1 MVLREEIKA
10 TITLSE
16 DTVYNLTTDDFFN
29 NVSISSQ
36 CVNGNSIGFGSVAS
50 ATFSAS
56 VKIAGVNRYSLIGA
70 VVSVQIYKGSE
81 WQQVGVYTI
90 TSATRNRDIITFSA
104 SDNMMLLDVSAFTE
118 DENNNKLNLIYNFL
132 SSEKTLYQLY
142 EYVVTLA
149 DLEPG
154 LTQEEF
160 EGMPNGTL
168 TTFAYIKSENA
179 YLRDW
184 LSWIAEFVGGFAYAD
199 ENGKICVK
207 RFQKYADK
215 TVDISN
221 SNINLD
227 SLDIADFTTNAV
239 KTQITGYDGSMY
251 SVYNENSNKTI
262 IIDMS
267 DNPIAQGF
275 YFVLNSYGFDS
286 GTFNTLIFTF
296 LGNLYYS
303 IIDTW
308 VRPFTAQIHTD
319 YLVQAGQSITIQ
331 DHDGTY
337 YPTIITHHTWT
348 MNAGQN
354 IKCVGE
360 DTRLLSDYKNR
371 TSLKRVAEQLM
382 SQVNIAKGI
391 NITQAEFDSL
401 QTQNK
406 LVEGAV
412 YNIIG

>member
-10 TITLSE
+10 TITVSK
-16 DTVYNLTTDDFFN
+16 DTVYNLTTDDFHN

-50 ATFSAS
+50 DTFSAS

-90 TSATRNRDIITFSA
+90 TTATRNRDIITFTA
-104 SDNMMLLDVSAFTE
+104 SDNMMLLDVSAFTA
-118 DENNNKLNLIYNFL
+118 DENSNKLNLIHDFL
-132 SSEKTLYQLY
+132 SSEKSIYQLY

-149 DLEPG
+149 ELEVG

-160 EGMPNGTL
+160 ETMLNGNL
-168 TTFAYIKSENA
+168 TTYAYIKTEDA
-179 YLRDW
+179 YVRDW

-199 ENGKICVK
+199 ENGKICI
-207 RFQKYADK
+207 RRYQQYSDRIADIDK
-215 TVDISN
+215 N
-221 SNINLD
+221 QINLD
-227 SLDIADFTTNAV
+227 TFDIADYTTNDV
-239 KTQITGYDGSMY
+239 KAQMTGYDGGMY
-251 SVYNENSNKTI
+251 SVYNADNNKTI
-262 IIDMS
+262 IIDVS
-267 DNPIAQGF
+267 DNPVAQGY
-275 YFVLNSYGFDS
+275 YFILRSRLTD
-286 GTFNTLIFTF
+286 TAEFNNKIMEF
-296 LGNLYYS
+296 LSNLYLS
-303 IIDTW
+303 IIATW

-319 YLVQAGQSITIQ
+319 YLLKPGLSITIQ
-331 DHDGTY
+331 DYDDIY

-348 MNAGQN
+348 LNGGQN
-354 IKCVGE
+354 IKCIGE

-371 TSLKRVAEQLM
+371 TSLKRVTEQLM
-382 SQVNIAKGI
+382 SQVNVAKGI
-391 NITQAEFDSL
+391 PISQSAFDDL
-401 QTQNK
+401 KAQNK

>member
-1 MVLREEIKA
+1 MVLREGIKA
-10 TITLSE
+10 TITVSE
-16 DTVYNLTTDDFFN
+16 NTVYNLTTDDFYN

-56 VKIAGVNRYSLIGA
+56 VKITGVNRYSLIGA
-70 VVSVQIYKGSE
+70 VVSVQLLKGSE

-142 EYVVTLA
+142 EYIVTLA
-149 DLEPG
+149 ELEPG

-160 EGMPNGTL
+160 EEMPNGLFQTY
-168 TTFAYIKSENA
+168 AYIKSEDA

-184 LSWIAEFVGGFAYAD
+184 LSWIAEAVGGFAFAD
-199 ENGKICVK
+199 EYGRICVK

-221 SNINLD
+221 RNINLD
-227 SLDIADFTTNAV
+227 SLDIADFTTNAIKV
-239 KTQITGYDGSMY
+239 MFSGYDESQY
-251 SVYNENSNKTI
+251 SLWNEDNNRTI
-262 IIDMS
+262 IIDVS
-267 DNPIAQGF
+267 DNPIIQGF
-275 YFVLNSYGFDS
+275 YFILRSYGLDTETFDT
-286 GTFNTLIFTF
+286 TFFKF
-296 LGNLYYS
+296 LENLYYA

-319 YLVQAGQSITIQ
+319 YLVQIGQAITIQ

-371 TSLKRVAEQLM
+371 TSLKRVTEQLM
-382 SQVNIAKGI
+382 SQVNLAKGI
-391 NITQAEFDSL
+391 NITQTEFDSL

>member
-1 MVLREEIKA
+1 MGQSLLLLKDNR
-10 TITLSE
+10 L
-16 DTVYNLTTDDFFN
+16 
-29 NVSISSQ
+29 
-36 CVNGNSIGFGSVAS
+36 NSI
-50 ATFSAS
+50 
-56 VKIAGVNRYSLIGA
+56 
-70 VVSVQIYKGSE
+70 
-81 WQQVGVYTI
+81 
-90 TSATRNRDIITFSA
+90 
-104 SDNMMLLDVSAFTE
+104 
-118 DENNNKLNLIYNFL
+118 
-132 SSEKTLYQLY
+132 
-142 EYVVTLA
+142 
-149 DLEPG
+149 
-154 LTQEEF
+154 
-160 EGMPNGTL
+160 
-168 TTFAYIKSENA
+168 
-179 YLRDW
+179 
-184 LSWIAEFVGGFAYAD
+184 GGFAYAD
-199 ENGKICVK
+199 EYGRICVK

-221 SNINLD
+221 NNINLD
-227 SLDIADFTTNAV
+227 SLDIADYTTNAV
-239 KTQITGYDGSMY
+239 KTQITGYDGSVY
-251 SVYNENSNKTI
+251 SVYNEDSNKTI

-286 GTFNTLIFTF
+286 GTFDTLISTF
-296 LGNLYYS
+296 LSNLYYS

-337 YPTIITHHTWT
+337 YPTIITHHTGA

-371 TSLKRVAEQLM
+371 TSLKRVTEQLM

-391 NITQAEFDSL
+391 NITQAEFDNL
-401 QTQNK
+401 QSQNK

>member
-10 TITLSE
+10 TITVSE
-16 DTVYNLTTDDFFN
+16 DTVYNLTTDDFYN
-29 NVSISSQ
+29 NISISSQ

-160 EGMPNGTL
+160 ENMPNGAF
-168 TTFAYIKSENA
+168 TTYAYIKSENA

-199 ENGKICVK
+199 EYGRICVK

-227 SLDIADFTTNAV
+227 SLDIADYTTNAV

-251 SVYNENSNKTI
+251 SVYNDNSNKTI

-275 YFVLNSYGFDS
+275 YFILNSYGFDS
-286 GTFNTLIFTF
+286 GTFDSLIFTF
-296 LGNLYYS
+296 LGNLYSS
-303 IIDTW
+303 IIATW

-331 DHDGTY
+331 DHDGAY

-360 DTRLLSDYKNR
+360 DTRLLSDYKSR

>member
-10 TITLSE
+10 TITVSE
-16 DTVYNLTTDDFFN
+16 DTVYNLTTDDFYN

-149 DLEPG
+149 ELEPG

-160 EGMPNGTL
+160 EAMPNGTL
-168 TTFAYIKSENA
+168 TTYAYIKTENA

-199 ENGKICVK
+199 EYGRICVK
-207 RFQKYADK
+207 RFQK
-215 TVDISN
+215 I
-221 SNINLD
+221 
-227 SLDIADFTTNAV
+227 
-239 KTQITGYDGSMY
+239 
-251 SVYNENSNKTI
+251 
-262 IIDMS
+262 
-267 DNPIAQGF
+267 
-275 YFVLNSYGFDS
+275 
-286 GTFNTLIFTF
+286 
-296 LGNLYYS
+296 
-303 IIDTW
+303 
-308 VRPFTAQIHTD
+308 R
-319 YLVQAGQSITIQ
+319 
-331 DHDGTY
+331 
-337 YPTIITHHTWT
+337 
-348 MNAGQN
+348 
-354 IKCVGE
+354 
-360 DTRLLSDYKNR
+360 
-371 TSLKRVAEQLM
+371 
-382 SQVNIAKGI
+382 
-391 NITQAEFDSL
+391 
-401 QTQNK
+401 
-406 LVEGAV
+406 
-412 YNIIG
+412 